1 MAKRDYY
8 EVLGVSKSAS
18 KDEIKKAYRKLAKEF
33 HPDKNKA
40 ADAATK
46 FNEVQEAYD
55 TLSDE
60 QKRSGYDKYGFAGAQ
75 QSFGAG
81 GFPGGTNFSGDLG
94 GFEDLLGGFFGDGFG
109 FGGGRQSRRNRDKRG
124 SDLEY
129 RMTLEFNEAV
139 FGVEK
144 DLEYR
149 RKVRCEK
156 CSGSGSKDGKT
167 QTCKTCNGNGQV
179 HQVQRTVF
187 GNMQVSS
194 DCPTCGGSGQVIA
207 EKCDVCSGSGVE
219 NKLETFKIK
228 IPQGIPDGVTLKY
241 AGKGNAGENGGSIGD
256 LYIAVSVKEHP
267 VLKRKGDDV
276 YMDMEVNPM
285 QAVLGGEVE
294 IPTVHGDVI
303 MEIPAGTQ
311 PEKVLRLK
319 DKGGPKFKGNGKG
332 DQFVTIKIKI
342 PTKLSKEEK
351 RLWEELQEKTL
362 KS

>member
-55 TLSDE
+55 ILSDE
-60 QKRSGYDKYGFAGAQ
+60 QKRAGYDQYGFAGAQ
-75 QSFGAG
+75 QFGGNQGFG
-81 GFPGGTNFSGDLG
+81 GGNFSGDMG
-94 GFEDLLGGFFGDGFG
+94 GFEDLLGSFFGQGFS
-109 FGGGRQSRRNRDKRG
+109 GGAGRRSQNKRG

-129 RMTLEFNEAV
+129 SMPLEFSEAV

-156 CSGSGSKDGKT
+156 CTGSGSKDGKT
-167 QTCKTCNGNGQV
+167 HTCKTCNGSGQV
-179 HQVQRTVF
+179 KQIQRTVF
-187 GNMQVSS
+187 GSMQVASE
-194 DCPTCGGSGQVIA
+194 CPTCNGSGQTIA
-207 EKCDVCSGSGVE
+207 EKCDVCSGKGIES
-219 NKLETFKIK
+219 KLESFKIK
-228 IPQGIPDGVTLKY
+228 IPEGIPDGVTLKY
-241 AGKGNAGENGGSIGD
+241 AGRGNTGENGGSVGD
-256 LYIAVSVKEHP
+256 LYIVVNVKEHP
-267 VLKRKGDDV
+267 VLKRKGEDIFMDV
-276 YMDMEVNPM
+276 EIDPM
-285 QAVLGGEVE
+285 TAVLGGEIEV
-294 IPTVHGDVI
+294 PTVHGEVF
-303 MEIPAGTQ
+303 MKIPEGTQ

-319 DKGGPKFKGNGKG
+319 DKGGPKFRGSGKG
-332 DQFVTIKIKI
+332 DQFVTVKIKI
-342 PTKLSKEEK
+342 PTKISKEEK
-351 RLWEELQEKTL
+351 KLWEELKETNH